1 MSYSTVELVGI
12 TKRFGHTT
20 ALRNVSARFRAGEL
34 SLVVGANGSGK
45 STMLGL
51 LGLTSTPTHGELRF
65 DGKLGAASMRG
76 TVGLLSHELL
86 CYADLTGR
94 QNIELAAEVHGL
106 DGTEAWERSRVRFEL
121 GAFAER
127 PVRTNSRGQRQR
139 IALAR
144 ALLHEPA
151 LVLLDEP
158 TTGLDVAGSERLVQV
173 VREEVERG
181 AVAVVVTHD
190 DVAFRG
196 LATHR
201 VRLER
206 GRVVEDG
213 RFT

>member
-1 MSYSTVELVGI
+1 MSFATVELVGV

-20 ALRNVSARFRAGEL
+20 ALRNVSACFRAGEL

-45 STMLGL
+45 STL
-51 LGLTSTPTHGELRF
+51 LSLLALSSTPTHGELRF
-65 DGKLGAASMRG
+65 DGRSELSHMRG

-86 CYADLTGR
+86 CYADLSGK
-94 QNIELAAEVHGL
+94 QNIELAAELHGL
-106 DGTEAWERSRVRFEL
+106 DPTQAWDHARQRFEL
-121 GAFAER
+121 GSFADR

-190 DVAFRG
+190 ALVFGG

-201 VRLER
+201 VSLER
-206 GRVVEDG
+206 GRVAADE

>member
-1 MSYSTVELVGI
+1 MNFASVELVGV

-20 ALRNVSARFRAGEL
+20 ALRNVTAQFRAGEL

-65 DGKLGAASMRG
+65 DGKPSAAGMRG
-76 TVGLLSHELL
+76 SVGLLSHELL
-86 CYADLTGR
+86 CYADLSGR

-106 DGTEAWERSRVRFEL
+106 DQAEAWERARVRFEL
-121 GAFAER
+121 GPFAER

-144 ALLHEPA
+144 ALLHEPSV
-151 LVLLDEP
+151 VLLDEP
-158 TTGLDVAGSERLVQV
+158 TTGLDVSGSERLLQV
-173 VREEVERG
+173 IREEVERG
-181 AVAVVVTHD
+181 AIAVVVTHD
-190 DVAFRG
+190 DLAFRG
-196 LATHR
+196 LVTHR

-206 GRVVEDG
+206 GRVIEDE

>member
-1 MSYSTVELVGI
+1 VSYTTVELLGI

-20 ALRNVSARFRAGEL
+20 ALRNVSACFRAGEL

-65 DGKLGAASMRG
+65 DGKHGVAAMRG

-106 DGTEAWERSRVRFEL
+106 DAAEAWERSKSRFEL
-121 GAFAER
+121 GPFAER

-158 TTGLDVAGSERLVQV
+158 TTGLDLAGSERLVQV
-173 VREEVERG
+173 LREEVERG

-190 DVAFRG
+190 DLAFSG

-201 VRLER
+201 LRLER
-206 GRVVEDG
+206 GRVIEDE

>member
-1 MSYSTVELVGI
+1 MSYSTVELVGV

-20 ALRNVSARFRAGEL
+20 ALRNVSACFRAGEL

-45 STMLGL
+45 STMLSL
-51 LGLTSTPTHGELRF
+51 LGLSSTPTHGELRF
-65 DGKLGAASMRG
+65 DGRSELSHMRG

-86 CYADLTGR
+86 CYADLSGR
-94 QNIELAAEVHGL
+94 QNIELAAELHGL
-106 DGTEAWERSRVRFEL
+106 DPAQVWEQARQRFEL
-121 GAFAER
+121 GSFADR

-158 TTGLDVAGSERLVQV
+158 TTGLDAAGSERLVQV

-181 AVAVVVTHD
+181 AIAVVVTHD
-190 DVAFRG
+190 DAVFGG
-196 LATHR
+196 LVTHR
-201 VRLER
+201 LKLER
-206 GRVVEDG
+206 GRVAADE